1 MNSATTSLLIA
12 LALFQAKHFLCDFV
26 FQSTWQIS
34 NKGNYGHIAGHFH
47 AGLQA
52 VASVPALL
60 VLTQSPALLAAL
72 CLGEFVIHYHTDW
85 SKARI
90 DARLGLTDKD
100 WAYWVIFGADQLV
113 HQLTYLGMIYVLE
126 AGVLRAVLGLN

>member
-26 FQSTWQIS
+26 FQSTWQFR
-34 NKGNYGHIAGHFH
+34 NKGNYGHIAGLIH
-47 AGLQA
+47 AGLHA
-52 VASVPALL
+52 VTSLPALL
-60 VLTQSPALLAAL
+60 VLTGSPALIAVL
-72 CLGEFVIHYHTDW
+72 CLGELVIHYHTDW

-90 DARLGLTDKD
+90 DARLGFTEKD
-100 WAYWVIFGADQLV
+100 WAYWVIFGADQFV

-126 AGVLRAVLGLN
+126 AGVLNSVPGLN